1 MNTPVVIN
9 MEDELEAAFLKM
21 QQLDP
26 GIMRLSRAKPK
37 PERDDRN

>member
-21 QQLDP
+21 QQLDLQVLP
-26 GIMRLSRAKPK
+26 VQAKSGK
-37 PERDDRN
+37 IIACL